1 MIAFDSNRRFARLS
15 VLCPALALMLPAA
28 AYATPITFTYAGTA
42 TGSINDVPF
51 TNAGFTISAGGN
63 TDSRVVTS
71 WGFYVP
77 NDWAT
82 ISIAGSGVYHFIT
95 STQSDYYPWNYGV
108 GFVRSTGL
116 DLYDGNN
123 SPTLAN
129 WDMLTSIGPATGDM
143 YLQQWT
149 ADYDPVMTDG
159 GQLIVNGGTCLGTYQ
174 ASVPEPSGLVLLIIS
189 VASLL
194 TYTWRKR
201 PAKNNPLAKV
211 T

>member
-1 MIAFDSNRRFARLS
+1 MHP
-15 VLCPALALMLPAA
+15 VAA
-28 AYATPITFTYAGTA
+28 HATPITFTYTGTA

-51 TNAGFTISAGGN
+51 TNAGFTISAVGN

-95 STQSDYYPWNYGV
+95 STKSNYYPWNYGV

-123 SPTLAN
+123 SSTLAN
-129 WDMLTSIGPATGDM
+129 WDMLTSVGPATGDM

-149 ADYDPVMTDG
+149 AGYDPVMTDG
-159 GQLIVNGGTCLGTYQ
+159 GRLIVNGGTCLGAYQ
-174 ASVPEPSGLVLLIIS
+174 ASVPEPSGIVLLMIGA
-189 VASLL
+189 ASLL
-194 TYTWRKR
+194 TYARHRR
-201 PAKNNPLAKV
+201 PAKSNV
-211 T
+211 